1 MATEVQTRPAM
12 QSQEEQQRGQQQA
25 QKGQE
30 GPAESRRPE
39 GPLATALRQQ
49 IVDAMDP
56 VMDDLLQD
64 IQEAVQ
70 RQVEYVL
77 RMSEQ
82 EVQQQV
88 DQAVEPMRQEVQQQV
103 DQVVHE
109 AKLDRER
116 PPQTQLQQAI
126 DRTVKAL
133 KKTLQWLTRALRALI
148 RAAVELLKAV
158 LSLVQAVLMALFE
171 GLKSLGQATGQGA
184 AFVARGVTEGTK
196 SLLLKMAQG
205 VVSTL
210 DAKPDGHQRPWQT
223 ARR

>member
-1 MATEVQTRPAM
+1 MATDVGTRSAQQTQP
-12 QSQEEQQRGQQQA
+12 QA
-25 QKGQE
+25 QQGQE
-30 GPAESRRPE
+30 D
-39 GPLATALRQQ
+39 GPLAVALRQQ
-49 IVDAMDP
+49 ILDAMDP

-70 RQVEYVL
+70 RQIEYVL

-88 DQAVEPMRQEVQQQV
+88 DQAVEPVRQEVQLHA
-103 DQVVHE
+103 DQVVQE
-109 AKLDRER
+109 AKLDQER

-148 RAAVELLKAV
+148 RAAIELLKAV
-158 LSLVQAVLMALFE
+158 LSLVQAILLALFE

-196 SLLLKMAQG
+196 SLLLTMAQG

-210 DAKPDGHQRPWQT
+210 EAKPDGHQKRWQA

>member
-1 MATEVQTRPAM
+1 MMTTDVEIRPA
-12 QSQEEQQRGQQQA
+12 QQA
-25 QKGQE
+25 QPPQD
-30 GPAESRRPE
+30 RPEE
-39 GPLATALRQQ
+39 GPLAVALRQQ
-49 IVDAMDP
+49 ILDAMDP

-64 IQEAVQ
+64 IQEAVHQ
-70 RQVEYVL
+70 QIAYVL

-82 EVQQQV
+82 EVHQQV
-88 DQAVEPMRQEVQQQV
+88 DQAVEPMRQEVQQHG
-103 DQVVHE
+103 DQVLHE
-109 AKLDRER
+109 AKLDQQR

-158 LSLVQAVLMALFE
+158 LSLVQAVLLALFE

-205 VVSTL
+205 VVNTL
-210 DAKPDGHQRPWQT
+210 DDKPDGHQRRCQP